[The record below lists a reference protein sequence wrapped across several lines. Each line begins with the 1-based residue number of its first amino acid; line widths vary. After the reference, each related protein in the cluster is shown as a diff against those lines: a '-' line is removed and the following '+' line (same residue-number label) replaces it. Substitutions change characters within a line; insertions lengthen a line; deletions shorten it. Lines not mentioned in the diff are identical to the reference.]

1 MNESNNWPFD
11 CKQISAANLQ
21 QIDAAPK
28 IWCEMTAVAKTNE
41 EWIRFFFL
49 PKLDSKVPPEIA
61 KLLEVAR
68 GAMIYGWNFY
78 PLLTLG
84 VEQCYRLL
92 DTGTRARCN
101 QVGIPTIKTKKN
113 GDKMD
118 ALIKHGIIS
127 KTDKSRWKLVRDLR
141 NWSSHP
147 KQQSLYDPAEAQG
160 NLFLVVEFLNDL
172 FRTLPKQPN
181 APRPAP

>member
-1 MNESNNWPFD
+1 
-11 CKQISAANLQ
+11 
-21 QIDAAPK
+21 
-28 IWCEMTAVAKTNE
+28 MTAVAKNE
-41 EWIRFFFL
+41 EQWIKFFFL

-92 DTGTRARCN
+92 DTGTRVRCN
-101 QVGIPTIKTKKN
+101 QLGILTKKN
-113 GDKMD
+113 GGKGNTSFKENTD
-118 ALIKHGIIS
+118 ALMKHGLIS
-127 KTDKSRWKLVRDLR
+127 KADEIRWNAVRNLR

-147 KQQSLYDPAEAQG
+147 ERQSLFDPGQAQG
-160 NLFLVVEFLNDL
+160 ILLTTVNFLNDL
-172 FRTLPKQPN
+172 FR
-181 APRPAP
+181 

>member
-1 MNESNNWPFD
+1 MSESNNWPFD
-11 CKQISAANLQ
+11 CKQISADNWK

-28 IWCEMTAVAKTNE
+28 IWCEMTAVAKNE
-41 EWIRFFFL
+41 EQWIEFFFL

-84 VEQCYRLL
+84 IEQCYRLL
-92 DTGTRARCN
+92 DTGTRIRCN
-101 QVGIPTIKTKKN
+101 QLGISTVVVKKN
-113 GDKMD
+113 GDKGNTPFKQNID
-118 ALIKHGIIS
+118 ALIKLGIVS
-127 KTDKSRWKLVRDLR
+127 KNDEVRWNAVRSLR

-147 KQQSLYDPAEAQG
+147 ERQSLYDPGQAQG
-160 NLFLVVEFLNDL
+160 TLSLVVEFLNDL
-172 FRTLPKQPN
+172 FR
-181 APRPAP
+181 